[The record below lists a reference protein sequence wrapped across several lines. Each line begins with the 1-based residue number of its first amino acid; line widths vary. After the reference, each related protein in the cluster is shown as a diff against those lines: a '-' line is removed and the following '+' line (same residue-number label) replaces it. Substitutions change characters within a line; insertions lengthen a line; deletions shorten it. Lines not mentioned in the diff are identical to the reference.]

1 MSLWAEGKVPHSQN
15 DGNISKHSISQE
27 IQMKQSIHTA
37 LNWMDY
43 SKLKAILEEH
53 GFAVNPDESEDDLR
67 EAVRANV
74 EDGTIS
80 ENEIDT
86 SNNPETGSER
96 RALGIHR

>member
-1 MSLWAEGKVPHSQN
+1 
-15 DGNISKHSISQE
+15 
-27 IQMKQSIHTA
+27 MKQSTHTA

-43 SKLKAILEEH
+43 SKLKAILEGH

-74 EDGTIS
+74 EDGTIPES
-80 ENEIDT
+80 EIDT
-86 SNNPETGSER
+86 ANNPETASER